1 FAMPVLLMC
10 GCCAAA
16 VGYRYVYTKLMG
28 RHTPPPVTVSFTLQK
43 STQEAFAVIR
53 NPQLLDQTTPFWFR
67 LIIRTESVEAIN
79 DFLAKSDP
87 LVAENLPTFPLKL
100 PLYFDYWMLAF
111 IVPFPWR
118 SKVTQCEKLHDSGK
132 SSSSTPS
139 FQLTYEQAIGPFLGG
154 FIHTHTVIA
163 RDGGSQIDDSIEFD
177 VTSEPVVNNI
187 TWYVLNYL
195 LRGRCEN
202 LNLSYGGSIVT

>member
-1 FAMPVLLMC
+1 
-10 GCCAAA
+10 
-16 VGYRYVYTKLMG
+16 
-28 RHTPPPVTVSFTLQK
+28 VTVSFTLQK

-139 FQLTYEQAIGPFLGG
+139 FQLTY
-154 FIHTHTVIA
+154 
-163 RDGGSQIDDSIEFD
+163 D

>member
-1 FAMPVLLMC
+1 MRAS
-10 GCCAAA
+10 
-16 VGYRYVYTKLMG
+16 YT
-28 RHTPPPVTVSFTLQK
+28 HA
-43 STQEAFAVIR
+43 E
-53 NPQLLDQTTPFWFR
+53 
-67 LIIRTESVEAIN
+67 
-79 DFLAKSDP
+79 
-87 LVAENLPTFPLKL
+87 ENLPTFPLKL